1 MTEIYFSLRIQPC
14 YSAKKIG
21 INKQSHGSIYK
32 YKYNTNISIIS

>member
-1 MTEIYFSLRIQPC
+1 MTEIYFSFRIQRC

-21 INKQSHGSIYK
+21 INKQSNGNIYK